1 MWILC
6 IFLKIKNKKHLKIWH
21 SSYFKIYSFL
31 YYKSY
36 ILLSQRQE
44 QLMVEKKKLQLKGFV
59 LPNLVK
65 LLNVG
70 LRNSFGFYS
79 QETKKT

>member
-1 MWILC
+1 MT
-6 IFLKIKNKKHLKIWH
+6 
-21 SSYFKIYSFL
+21 
-31 YYKSY
+31 
-36 ILLSQRQE
+36 RTARGG
-44 QLMVEKKKLQLKGFV
+44 KKKLQLKGFV

-79 QETKKT
+79 QETKKA